1 MSNPWASSF
10 DEYRQTIIGEGK
22 GKKEPR
28 WQDDDCDGKWYEKS
42 DTDGKTSKREKKAK
56 AKHYKE
62 EKYDN
67 TKSPDYKKKKKALAK
82 KHGGAK
88 NIKGHPQYEH
98 HGIDIEHLDGTQ
110 TQIVDVVK
118 APKMVAAPK
127 LSNWREDFVWDEAL
141 KNPKLELEGDG
152 KKDVKNKVE
161 INPTVA
167 TEGYM
172 SKDKEGH
179 TTGGFRI
186 SNKEAKKAKAR
197 LKKKYKKEEVE
208 QIDEIDGTKAALTG
222 VATIVGGGLELA
234 RRAKNAAERIRQKR
248 TDAMKKALGEEEE
261 KKKLTERDVYIKSW
275 NRNPLTGLPDYKQDK
290 KRKIKTA
297 NPVAVDKASYE
308 PEGNMI
314 LEKPGD
320 GWIGPTVGGVGIPN
334 PVRITK
340 DVVDKT
346 NRNQQKKV
354 DTINKIS
361 PGSASMGKV
370 NYFNKGP
377 SAASQ
382 KLLGLSHEPEGEVIE
397 GYQRNPERDTRSA
410 RQRRMDDPDRGINS
424 QAFRDFMAAQQSK
437 PKKKKKKEVDES
449 VYDTVKKVLDTGSNF
464 MKKNPVGKALSNVVK
479 PFKSTDGGSNR
490 KSATAASQKAKG
502 LRVAE
507 EVVTEL
513 NRYEKETGKSSGSMN
528 MPKGRP
534 TKKGGTSSPVM
545 RAVRTSIRK
554 ETGKPEGQRKT
565 REKGEK
571 TADMKGP
578 SPKLSRGISKL
589 KSKRELD
596 AKARKAGYKNTQD
609 YIEVQARYPDR

>member
-141 KNPKLELEGDG
+141 KTPKLELEGDG

-186 SNKEAKKAKAR
+186 SNKEAKKAKER

-208 QIDEIDGTKAALTG
+208 QIDEIDGSKAALAG
-222 VATIVGGGLELA
+222 VATIFTGGLELA
-234 RRAKNAAERIRQKR
+234 RRAKNAAERLRQKR
-248 TDAMKKALGEEEE
+248 SDAMKKALGEGKAKGLDGKACWKGYKLAGTKKKGGKTVDNCVKEEE
-261 KKKLTERDVYIKSW
+261 KKNFDEAQVKYYSGKD
-275 NRNPLTGLPDYKQDK
+275 RNPNTGLPKGLKPPVKTEREVSKKLDYSTMSQ
-290 KRKIKTA
+290 
-297 NPVAVDKASYE
+297 SYE
-308 PEGNMI
+308 PEG
-314 LEKPGD
+314 E
-320 GWIGPTVGGVGIPN
+320 V
-334 PVRITK
+334 
-340 DVVDKT
+340 
-346 NRNQQKKV
+346 
-354 DTINKIS
+354 
-361 PGSASMGKV
+361 
-370 NYFNKGP
+370 
-377 SAASQ
+377 
-382 KLLGLSHEPEGEVIE
+382 LSD

-437 PKKKKKKEVDES
+437 PKKKKKPVKE
-449 VYDTVKKVLDTGSNF
+449 GI
-464 MKKNPVGKALSNVVK
+464 
-479 PFKSTDGGSNR
+479 
-490 KSATAASQKAKG
+490 
-502 LRVAE
+502 
-507 EVVTEL
+507 VTEL
-513 NRYEKETGKSSGSMN
+513 NRYEKETGESSGSMN
-528 MPKGRP
+528 MPKGRK
-534 TKKGGTSSPVM
+534 TKKGGTKDPVM

-554 ETGKPEGQRKT
+554 ETGKPHGQKKKT
-565 REKGEK
+565 KGEK
-571 TADMKGP
+571 GNRQYGDRKTTPADTIAKRRQ
-578 SPKLSRGISKL
+578 SRADAEKLMRDTSG
-589 KSKRELD
+589 
-596 AKARKAGYKNTQD
+596 T
-609 YIEVQARYPDR
+609 

>member
-42 DTDGKTSKREKKAK
+42 DTDGKISKREKKAK

-186 SNKEAKKAKAR
+186 SNKEAKKAKER

-208 QIDEIDGTKAALTG
+208 QIDEMDNVGGKAAAVLATGGLALGGALFNAARNAANRLKKKQQQRMQRLDMGEGKAKGLDGKACWDGYKLAGTKKK
-222 VATIVGGGLELA
+222 GG
-234 RRAKNAAERIRQKR
+234 KTVDNCVK
-248 TDAMKKALGEEEE
+248 EEE

-275 NRNPLTGLPDYKQDK
+275 NRNPLSGLPDYKQDK

-297 NPVAVDKASYE
+297 NPMPVDKASYE
-308 PEGNMI
+308 PEG
-314 LEKPGD
+314 
-320 GWIGPTVGGVGIPN
+320 
-334 PVRITK
+334 
-340 DVVDKT
+340 DV
-346 NRNQQKKV
+346 
-354 DTINKIS
+354 
-361 PGSASMGKV
+361 
-370 NYFNKGP
+370 
-377 SAASQ
+377 
-382 KLLGLSHEPEGEVIE
+382 LSD

-410 RQRRMDDPDRGINS
+410 RQRRMDSPDRGINS
-424 QAFRDFMAAQQSK
+424 PAFRAFMAAQQKPSK
-437 PKKKKKKEVDES
+437 PKKKKD
-449 VYDTVKKVLDTGSNF
+449 VK
-464 MKKNPVGKALSNVVK
+464 
-479 PFKSTDGGSNR
+479 
-490 KSATAASQKAKG
+490 
-502 LRVAE
+502 E

-554 ETGKPEGQRKT
+554 ETGKPHGQKKKTKGVKGNPQPGDRKT
-565 REKGEK
+565 TPADTIAKRRQSKADAEKLMRDTSG
-571 TADMKGP
+571 T
-578 SPKLSRGISKL
+578 
-589 KSKRELD
+589 
-596 AKARKAGYKNTQD
+596 
-609 YIEVQARYPDR
+609 